1 MPLFSCAWDE
11 GLGHGIVVWL
21 TLGHKVSKADI
32 QIDRCQ
38 PVAMIKESITSSWGV
53 KPTTLG
59 LAAGTELGEEPAV
72 VTPVRV
78 WNSYWRKEWPRHP
91 NTEKKQLLYHEHGL
105 ARAMTW

>member
-11 GLGHGIVVWL
+11 GLGL

-32 QIDRCQ
+32 QIDRGQ

-72 VTPVRV
+72 LTPVRV
-78 WNSYWRKEWPRHP
+78 WNSYWKKEWPRHP
-91 NTEKKQLLYHEHGL
+91 NTEKKQLLYHGHGL
-105 ARAMTW
+105 AWAMT